1 LLYTVSSYVSS
12 RGKMLNESDR
22 VRLCCCGFAVLAI
35 LLTWYGAAQTQNTSA
50 LTTTESTPQLLTA
63 AKSNDGKWGYKDEG
77 GSYRIQPQFDAAT
90 TFSEGLAAVVLHKK
104 VGYIDLTGKMAIS
117 PRFVHGEPFHEGLA
131 LVYTTWGMNV
141 FGRTEGWD
149 LFRRAG
155 YIDHTGKFV
164 IDSRLTENAESFSEG
179 VAAFQPGVA
188 TPGNAK
194 WGYLDRTGKW
204 AIKPRFEIAT
214 DFSDGLAAVE
224 VSTGKEPGQKE
235 PTYKWGYI
243 EHSGNFAI
251 PPQFFGAKPFRN
263 GVARVSTWDMQGHL
277 HLRRCIDKQGNS
289 VGPCPAGKPER
300 IPGSTI
306 LR

>member
-1 LLYTVSSYVSS
+1 MKLAFVVLLLSSLWAQSGIVRKPPQAVSSKTTQI
-12 RGKMLNESDR
+12 GSD
-22 VRLCCCGFAVLAI
+22 G
-35 LLTWYGAAQTQNTSA
+35 TSQEQHTSA
-50 LTTTESTPQLLTA
+50 PATPESTPQLLTA
-63 AKSNDGKWGYKDEG
+63 AKSSDGKWGYKDESG
-77 GSYRIQPQFDAAT
+77 AYRIPPQFDTAT
-90 TFSEGLAAVVLHKK
+90 KFSEGLAAVALHKK
-104 VGYIDLTGKMAIS
+104 VGYIDPTGKMVIS

-149 LFRRAG
+149 LFRLAG

-164 IDSRLTENAESFSEG
+164 IETRLTENAESFSEG

-194 WGYLDRTGKW
+194 WGYLDKTGKW
-204 AIKPRFEIAT
+204 AIKPQFEIAT
-214 DFSDGLAAVE
+214 DFSEGLAAVE
-224 VSTGKEPGQKE
+224 VSTGKEPSQKE

-263 GVARVSTWDMQGHL
+263 GIARVSLWEMQGHL
-277 HLRRCIDKQGNS
+277 HRRQCIDKQGNS
-289 VGPCPAGKPER
+289 VAPCPAGKPEK